1 MRNAAAIVA
10 VMLVV
15 VSLGCSSVKPGPG
28 QEAVLI
34 RKPWIFGAGGVDP
47 APVQTGRRYVAWSTD
62 YVTVPVVPQAFQQQF
77 DDMNSRDGVPLD
89 FNAQMTL
96 RVTDSAR
103 MIREFGTDLGVIYRN
118 NVAKEFESLTRK
130 AVRNH
135 VESQIATIALD
146 AIDTEVEQGIRA
158 HLKAIDIPFELR
170 EITVGKSNPPD
181 QIEQQRIATAA
192 QRQAKITEDE
202 RNQRE
207 IARRAAE
214 ESRAAADQAYNQ
226 KMGLNTEQYV
236 ALQQIAMLRDTC
248 RRGTEQSGGC
258 TFILGTSASPLLQI
272 R

>member
-1 MRNAAAIVA
+1 M
-10 VMLVV
+10 
-15 VSLGCSSVKPGPG
+15 
-28 QEAVLI
+28 
-34 RKPWIFGAGGVDP
+34 
-47 APVQTGRRYVAWSTD
+47 
-62 YVTVPVVPQAFQQQF
+62 
-77 DDMNSRDGVPLD
+77 
-89 FNAQMTL
+89 
-96 RVTDSAR
+96 
-103 MIREFGTDLGVIYRN
+103 
-118 NVAKEFESLTRK
+118 AKEFESLTRK

-135 VESQIATIALD
+135 VESQIATTALD
-146 AIDTEVEQGIRA
+146 IID
-158 HLKAIDIPFELR
+158 PFELR

-248 RRGTEQSGGC
+248 RRGAEQTGGC
-258 TFILGTSASPLLQI
+258 TFILGTAASPLLQI